1 MVPLSLVRI
10 LSAKKV
16 GIAQN
21 LNGRLPVGN
30 VGGEIIEALFCGHG
44 LFIFHPFPQI
54 SEAI

>member
-21 LNGRLPVGN
+21 LNGCLPVGN